1 MSASRIVRQGV
12 TTLLQRS
19 GTVFSVRFNLF
30 NWVLDRRLAFAA
42 GPLTNEVERRGDDSF
57 GNLLLRSR

>member
-1 MSASRIVRQGV
+1 VSASRIVRQGV

-42 GPLTNEVERRGDDSF
+42 GPLTNEVERRG
-57 GNLLLRSR
+57 G